1 MVLAQ
6 EPAVVE
12 VLAQPLNEAGEV
24 GVRAQPAEVGVWAQQ
39 LNEAGLLMQDV
50 EATLTVARGKR
61 AETTS
66 LKAPTAAAATEVVN
80 RNDAAAAGKMGFQ
93 AVTLTETRVI
103 VVILSGR
110 LGAKNQAWQRIHNA

>member
-1 MVLAQ
+1 M
-6 EPAVVE
+6 VE

-39 LNEAGLLMQDV
+39 LNEASLLMQDV

-80 RNDAAAAGKMGFQ
+80 RNDAAAAGKMGVQ

-103 VVILSGR
+103 VVILRGR
-110 LGAKNQAWQRIHNA
+110 RGAKNQAWQRIHNA